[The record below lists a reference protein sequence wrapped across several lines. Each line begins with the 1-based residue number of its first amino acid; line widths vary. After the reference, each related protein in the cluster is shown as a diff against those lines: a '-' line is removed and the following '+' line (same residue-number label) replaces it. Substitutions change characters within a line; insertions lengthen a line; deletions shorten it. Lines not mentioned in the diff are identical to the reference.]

1 MERGDG
7 VISLDG
13 DENRLNLVKFGEIR
27 FLGWQD
33 RISVFHLL
41 EYWSYDTTRIIKGM
55 MPYIRS

>member
-1 MERGDG
+1 MERDDG

-41 EYWSYDTTRIIKGM
+41 EFWSYHQGDDAIHPIL
-55 MPYIRS
+55 IRF

>member
-1 MERGDG
+1 MERGDR

-41 EYWSYDTTRIIKGM
+41 EFWSYHQEDDAIHPIL
-55 MPYIRS
+55 IRF